1 MDPAAHRPVSNAGL
15 PSSLGE
21 FRIVAVLGEGGS
33 GIVYDAVW
41 GPRRVALKVL
51 HPQLADTE
59 RVRAQFFAEAQR
71 LQAISHPSVVKVL
84 SVGELPDKRP
94 YLAMERLDGETLA
107 HVIGRGR
114 IPLAHALELFSELC
128 AAVATLH
135 ADALVHRDLKPENV
149 FVVDGKHAVLLDFG
163 IAKDLYAGAS
173 TSTMEGNVR
182 GTPAYMAPERF
193 FGQSASVATDVYE
206 LAVTLYAMLG
216 GALPWDDVADP
227 EARLSP
233 RSLIDV
239 GADVPGDLDVE
250 IRRALSTRA
259 QNRPASA
266 SALLDA
272 VRSAA
277 KGARTDAGE
286 TARMRPQTNPPPLG
300 SVTKSAVE
308 RATKRTDPAFDTDPP
323 VVTTPARRSRAWLAA
338 PVAIAAIGAV
348 VAWRVV
354 IRKDAPVVVATDP
367 HDPWGDHAA
376 ASPVAPIETPGD
388 KTVSPTPDDIP
399 TTGDSI
405 SLDTGV
411 TEVAAAIPHLPAGT
425 HVMLAAIIGPL
436 RRDPRFTTLFDK
448 IVAMPQ
454 VQGIALAM
462 PACFKKLANG
472 AEWVVVG
479 TPDFTG
485 HEHAVFIVRGR
496 WDKAGV
502 LSCFAKDAVATTV
515 GADTVYKL
523 PSLGVLD
530 FLDDHTFYM
539 NMKDGIDA
547 AEVHADVTRKT
558 PGMTKHAQELLAS
571 LKTPSALTFVAD
583 GSKLTWP
590 DGTLPPGGDAVGWI
604 RVHPN
609 GAQFQVVLD
618 TKDIALSDALV
629 KKFKDDLKEVFDQPE
644 AVVGTIGA
652 HRDDTKVIVDG
663 DLKNFVLSMIAGALP
678 G

>member
-1 MDPAAHRPVSNAGL
+1 MDPAPTRPVVTRAL
-15 PSSLGE
+15 PASLGD

-84 SVGELPDKRP
+84 AVGELPDSRP

-107 HVIGRGR
+107 HVIARGR

-135 ADALVHRDLKPENV
+135 ADSLVHRDLKPENV
-149 FVVDGKHAVLLDFG
+149 FIVDGKHAVLLDFG

-173 TSTMEGNVR
+173 TTTMEGNVR

-216 GALPWDDVADP
+216 GTLPWDDVSDP

-233 RSLIDV
+233 RSLV
-239 GADVPGDLDVE
+239 ELGANVPAELDVE

-266 SALLDA
+266 SALLAA
-272 VRSAA
+272 VRATA
-277 KGARTDAGE
+277 KGSRGETEPGE
-286 TARMRPQTNPPPLG
+286 TARMRPQSNPPPLA

-308 RATKRTDPAFDTDPP
+308 RPAKTTDPAFDTGPP
-323 VVTTPARRSRAWLAA
+323 ATTTAPIATAPRRSRAWLAA

-348 VAWRVV
+348 VAWRIV
-354 IRKDAPVVVATDP
+354 IKKDAPAVAP
-367 HDPWGDHAA
+367 AAANDPWGDRPA
-376 ASPVAPIETPGD
+376 ASPVAPTATTEPE
-388 KTVSPTPDDIP
+388 KTVAPDEVPLTDDGI
-399 TTGDSI
+399 G
-405 SLDTGV
+405 LDTGV
-411 TEVAAAIPHLPAGT
+411 AEVAAAIPHLPVGT
-425 HVMLAAIIGPL
+425 HVMLSAIIGPL
-436 RRDPRFTTLFDK
+436 RRDPRFTPVFDK
-448 IVAMPQ
+448 VTAMPQ
-454 VQGIALAM
+454 VQALSLAL

-472 AEWVVVG
+472 AEWAVIG

-502 LSCFAKDAVATTV
+502 LGCFGKDAVATTV
-515 GADTVYKL
+515 GKDTVY
-523 PSLGVLD
+523 
-530 FLDDHTFYM
+530 
-539 NMKDGIDA
+539 
-547 AEVHADVTRKT
+547 
-558 PGMTKHAQELLAS
+558 
-571 LKTPSALTFVAD
+571 
-583 GSKLTWP
+583 
-590 DGTLPPGGDAVGWI
+590 TLP
-604 RVHPN
+604 
-609 GAQFQVVLD
+609 
-618 TKDIALSDALV
+618 
-629 KKFKDDLKEVFDQPE
+629 
-644 AVVGTIGA
+644 
-652 HRDDTKVIVDG
+652 
-663 DLKNFVLSMIAGALP
+663 
-678 G
+678 

>member
-1 MDPAAHRPVSNAGL
+1 MDPAAPRPATTDGL
-15 PSSLGE
+15 PASLGD

-59 RVRAQFFAEAQR
+59 RVRAQFFTEAQR
-71 LQAISHPSVVKVL
+71 LKAISHPSVVKVL
-84 SVGELPDKRP
+84 AVGELPDLRP
-94 YLAMERLDGETLA
+94 FLAMERLEGETLA
-107 HVIGRGR
+107 QVIARGR
-114 IPLAHALELFSELC
+114 IPLAHALDLFSELC

-135 ADALVHRDLKPENV
+135 TDSLVHRDLKPENV
-149 FVVDGKHAVLLDFG
+149 FIVEGKHAVLLDFG

-173 TSTMEGNVR
+173 TTTMEGNVR

-216 GALPWDDVADP
+216 GCLPWDDVADP

-233 RSLIDV
+233 RSLVDQ
-239 GADVPGDLDVE
+239 GADVPRELDVE

-272 VRSAA
+272 VRAAA
-277 KGARTDAGE
+277 KGALGQTAGD
-286 TARMRPQTNPPPLG
+286 TARMRPQSNPPPLG
-300 SVTKSAVE
+300 SVTKSA
-308 RATKRTDPAFDTDPP
+308 ATKKTDPAFDTD
-323 VVTTPARRSRAWLAA
+323 TPAVIVPVRRSRAWLAA

-354 IRKDAPVVVATDP
+354 NRNDAPVTAAVTTV
-367 HDPWGDHAA
+367 DPWAERPA
-376 ASPVAPIETPGD
+376 ASPIAPAE
-388 KTVSPTPDDIP
+388 KTVTEAPDEIS
-399 TTGDSI
+399 TTGDGV
-405 SLDTGV
+405 SLDSGV
-411 TEVAAAIPHLPAGT
+411 AEVAAAVPHLPIGT
-425 HVMLAAIIGPL
+425 HVMMSAIIGPL
-436 RRDPRFTTLFDK
+436 RRDARFMTLFDK
-448 IVAMPQ
+448 LVAIPQ
-454 VQGIALAM
+454 VQALSLTM
-462 PACFKKLANG
+462 PACFKKLVNG
-472 AEWVVVG
+472 AEWIVIG

-496 WDKAGV
+496 WDKTGV
-502 LSCFAKDAVATTV
+502 LGCFGKDAVATSV
-515 GADTVYKL
+515 GAETVYQL

-530 FLDDHTFYM
+530 FLDDHTLYLNM
-539 NMKDGIDA
+539 NESVDA
-547 AEVHADVTRKT
+547 ADVHADVTRKT
-558 PGMTKHAQELLAS
+558 PGMTKHAKELLAS
-571 LKTPSALTFVAD
+571 LKTPSAITFIAD

-590 DGTLPPGGDAVGWI
+590 EGTLPPGGDAVGWI

-629 KKFKDDLKEVFDQPE
+629 KKFKDDLKEVFDQPA

-652 HRDDTKVIVDG
+652 HREETKVIIDG